1 MATSLKT
8 GITAPGENEPKKY
21 LDFNGLNALWD
32 NICDKFAPQW
42 KSVNFDH
49 IAKTSPTHEEDNVV
63 LTFQNLSMPPVAD
76 GEFAGVVD
84 HTHVN
89 QTTWTIAAAKA
100 HEGGTGG
107 HAGVMSAEDKTKL
120 DALETTA
127 EQAVTIKGV
136 MVGGT
141 TMHESTV
148 NADGTRNWND
158 SLAIDANKQVAFD
171 FIYNSTADELQ
182 IIDLNASDATKVKAS
197 VKINDML
204 GDSIKE
210 AMIESVELSATDKD
224 GNPGTFIKIT
234 FKVTNQSDVTDDN
247 NVVYCNVADLIE
259 TYNEGDGIAISPT
272 AGDLTDG
279 VATETTISVIAPKRN
294 KTNNANVIGG
304 IIPDKVYT
312 GSVTNWKNASGT
324 IAPKVQDLGTQSSRY
339 FGIETDKDGHAFVN
353 APSAAISL
361 GTPTEKTDSI
371 NNTQS
376 TDTFTAMTG
385 ISIGLSDDGNTY
397 TYTPEYTTFT
407 VNQESELVVDDTKIE
422 QANIQ
427 LNGSTAQTITYK
439 SEIAI
444 GCDETDPNHAHDHEI
459 KTVNSTFTI
468 TESELEINSKLNGDG
483 TAFTKTEAISPG
495 TGVGITV
502 LETVS
507 RGDHHEI
514 IKEPVTITVNDPLSI
529 EIGYIEG
536 LVWSIPVRRTDSQ
549 LRNEEDYENSAA
561 HTSGAN
567 KIDSNE

>member
-100 HEGGTGG
+100 HEGGSGG

-141 TMHESTV
+141 TVHEPTV

-210 AMIESVELSATDKD
+210 AMIKSVELSSTDNF
-224 GNPGTFIKIT
+224 GNTGTFIKIT
-234 FKVTNQSDVTDDN
+234 FIVKNQSDDTNDN

-259 TYNEGDGIAISPT
+259 TYTKGDGIDISQNSNGLDGAAT
-272 AGDLTDG
+272 A
-279 VATETTISVIAPKRN
+279 TTISVIAPAIVSNDN
-294 KTNNANVIGG
+294 KIGG
-304 IIPDKVYT
+304 IKSNKIYT
-312 GSVTNWKNASGT
+312 GSVTNWKNTSGT
-324 IAPKVQDLGTQSSRY
+324 TAPKVQNLGTQSGRY
-339 FGIETDKDGHAFVN
+339 FGIETDKVGHAFVN
-353 APSAAISL
+353 VPSASISL
-361 GTPTEKTDSI
+361 GTPTERTDSI

-385 ISIGLSDDGNTY
+385 ISIGLSEDGNAY

-407 VNQESELVVDDTKIE
+407 VNQESELAVNDTKIE

-439 SEIAI
+439 SEITV
-444 GCDETDPNHAHDHEI
+444 GCDETDPNHTHDHEI

-483 TAFTKTEAISPG
+483 TVFAKTEAISPG

-536 LVWSIPVRRTDSQ
+536 LVWSIPVKRTDTQ
-549 LRNEEDYENSAA
+549 FRNEEDYENSAS
-561 HTSGAN
+561 HVSGAN
-567 KIDSNE
+567 NTDSNE

>member
-100 HEGGTGG
+100 HEGGEGG
-107 HAGVMSAEDKTKL
+107 HAGVMTAEDKTKL
-120 DALETTA
+120 DALDNTLGSVVDTA
-127 EQAVTIKGV
+127 I
-136 MVGGT
+136 
-141 TMHESTV
+141 
-148 NADGTRNWND
+148 
-158 SLAIDANKQVAFD
+158 
-171 FIYNSTADELQ
+171 
-182 IIDLNASDATKVKAS
+182 
-197 VKINDML
+197 KIND
-204 GDSIKE
+204 IK
-210 AMIESVELSATDKD
+210 IGNTKDSATSLEVVITEDENGSKNKAVAFGLD
-224 GNPGTFIKIT
+224 YNADTDLLSIVDLNNNKTALSSVHVLGSALQSAVIEDAEMSSTGENGESGTFIKIT
-234 FKVTNQSDVTDDN
+234 FKTVFHKDDHTEDT
-247 NVVYCNVADLIE
+247 VLKDIYINVADLIE
-259 TYNEGDGIAISPT
+259 IYTAGDGIAITQDNTSIE
-272 AGDLTDG
+272 GD
-279 VATETTISVIAPKRN
+279 ATSTTISILAPTRVSNDN
-294 KTNNANVIGG
+294 KIGG
-304 IIPDKVYT
+304 IKSNKIYT
-312 GSVTNWKNASGT
+312 GSVTNWKNTSGT
-324 IAPKVQDLGTQSSRY
+324 IAPKVQNLGTQSGRY

-376 TDTFTAMTG
+376 SDTFTAMTG
-385 ISIGLSDDGNTY
+385 ISIGLSEDGNTY

-439 SEIAI
+439 SEITI

-468 TESELEINSKLNGDG
+468 TESELEISSKLNGDG

-514 IKEPVTITVNDPLSI
+514 VKEPVTITVNDPLSI

-536 LVWSIPVRRTDSQ
+536 LVWSIPVKRTDSQ
-549 LRNEEDYENSAA
+549 LRNEEDYENSTA